1 MIAYGDYLHHTG
13 TPQMYDGS
21 PTGSGRYRQGSGDNP
36 HQHKKDL
43 LTRIKE
49 LEDGGLSATEIKEV
63 TGLSSGEVRALKS
76 LEKHKKQQQE
86 MNVCLELHNKGMK
99 PSAISRQTGIPDSS
113 VRRYLKPEIQKRI
126 NERDEIVDILKKEVD
141 KKKYLDVGKGVEL
154 QLGITRDRLVKVT
167 EQLKQEGYTVQYLR
181 PSYATNPDR
190 QLSVKVLTKK
200 DVPYAEL
207 NRNRDQVQTIL
218 DVYRD
223 DGIIKKKEPPVSID
237 SSRIKVRYAEDGG
250 TQKDGVIELRP
261 GVADISLGN
270 ARYSQVR
277 IAVDDTHY
285 LKGMA
290 MYADGRSF
298 PKGCD
303 IIFNTNKHRGTP
315 LKNPDDPHNEVL
327 KPLKLDKQTGDLD
340 VDNPFGA
347 IVRQKTYT
355 AADGTEKLSP
365 INIVNADE
373 DWDKWSKTLSS
384 QFLSKQWPATAKERL
399 NETYNRKKEEYE
411 ALSKL
416 TNPVLKERLLRSFA
430 DDCDSAA
437 VHLKAAGFDRQST
450 AVLLP
455 MPHLKPNEI
464 YAPQY
469 KNGEEVVLI
478 RHPHEGIFQIPRL
491 IVNNTDPK
499 AKKLLGDAQHAVGI
513 HYTAAEQLSGADYD
527 GDTAIVIPTAG
538 KRIRTSSPI
547 AGLATFDTKAAYPAY
562 EGMPEVGKS
571 TGFRRDVEMGKAS
584 NLITDM
590 TLKGA
595 NISDLARATR
605 YAMVVIDAEKHNLDW
620 RGAYEREGIAQLKKD
635 YQGKSTAGAST
646 IISRAKSPAY
656 DFQRDYYKIDPE
668 TGKKIWHYTEKTHGV
683 KDKDGN
689 WSNEKQVPNKTKST
703 KMYEAEDAYELTSD
717 KKGGVPMERVY
728 ADYANAIKALANQAR
743 KDTLSIES
751 TPYSSTARQVY
762 KKEVESLQNKLNL
775 AISHNPKERKAQLVA
790 SKIIAAKKA
799 ANPDMT
805 KEEEK
810 KMRSI
815 AIADARSHLIGD
827 TSKQRI
833 KVITSREWEA
843 IQSGAV
849 TKSMLNEII
858 DNADADMIKKLATPR
873 SESRSVMT
881 AGRKAQ
887 ARALLANGYTQAE
900 VAKRLGVS
908 KSTLSKALNE

>member
-1 MIAYGDYLHHTG
+1 MIVYGDYLHHTG
-13 TPQMYDGS
+13 TPQLYDGS

-36 HQHKKDL
+36 HQHRKDL

-49 LEDGGLSATEIKEV
+49 LEDGGLSAEEIRN
-63 TGLSSGEVRALKS
+63 TIGLSSGEIRALKS
-76 LEKHKKQQQE
+76 QEKHQKQQRE
-86 MNVCLELHNKGMK
+86 MNICLELHNKGMR
-99 PSAISRQTGIPDSS
+99 PSAISRQTGIPDSN

-126 NERDEIVDILKKEVD
+126 KERDDIVDILKNEVE
-141 KKKYLDVGKGVEL
+141 KKKYIDVGYGVEL
-154 QLGITRDRLVKVT
+154 QLGITRDKLIKVT
-167 EQLKQEGYTVQYLR
+167 EQLKTEGYKVQYLR
-181 PSYATNPDR
+181 PRYATNPDR
-190 QLSVKVLTKK
+190 KLSVKVLTKE
-200 DVPYAEL
+200 DVSYSEL
-207 NRNRDQVQTIL
+207 NKNRDKVQTIL
-218 DVYRD
+218 DIYRD

-250 TQKDGVIELRP
+250 VHKDGVIELRP

-290 MYADGRSF
+290 MYADGRAF

-315 LKNPDDPHNEVL
+315 LKNLDDPHNEVL
-327 KPLKLDKQTGDLD
+327 KPLKLDKETGNLD

-355 AADGTEKLSP
+355 APDGTEKVSP
-365 INIVNADE
+365 VNIVNADE

-399 NETYNRKKEEYE
+399 TETYNRKKAEYDE
-411 ALSKL
+411 LSKL
-416 TNPVLKERLLRSFA
+416 TNPVLKERLLKSFA

-450 AVLLP
+450 YVILP
-455 MPHLKPNEI
+455 MPHLKENEI

-469 KNGEEVVLI
+469 KNGEEVALV
-478 RHPHEGIFQIPRL
+478 RHPHGGIFEIPKL
-491 IVNNTDPK
+491 IVNNADPK
-499 AKKLLGDAQHAVGI
+499 AKKLLGDAEHAVGI
-513 HYTAAEQLSGADYD
+513 HYKVAEQLSGADFD
-527 GDTAIVIPTAG
+527 GDTVIVIPTAG

-547 AGLATFDTKAAYPAY
+547 KGLATFDTKAAYPAY
-562 EGMPEVGKS
+562 EGMPEVSKK

-595 NISDLARATR
+595 NQAELTRAVK
-605 YAMVVIDAEKHNLDW
+605 YSMVVIDAEKHNLDW

-635 YQGKSTAGAST
+635 YQGGTNAGAST
-646 IISRAKSPAY
+646 IISKAKSPQY
-656 DFQRDYYKIDPE
+656 DLQRDYYKIDPE
-668 TGKKIWHYTEKTHGV
+668 TGKKIWHYTGKTHGT

-689 WSNEKQVPNKTKST
+689 WSNEKQTPNKIEST
-703 KMYEAEDAYELTSD
+703 KMYEAEDAYQLTSD
-717 KKGGVPMERVY
+717 KKGGIPMERVY
-728 ADYANAIKALANQAR
+728 ADYANSLKALANQAR

-751 TPYSSTARQVY
+751 TPYSPTARKVY
-762 KKEVESLQNKLNL
+762 KAEVESLQAKLNL

-799 ANPDMT
+799 ANPDMS

-815 AIADARSHLIGD
+815 AIADARSHLLGD
-827 TSKQRI
+827 TSKRRI
-833 KVITSREWEA
+833 KEITDREWAA

-858 DNADADMIKKLATPR
+858 DNADADMIKKRATPR
-873 SESRSVMT
+873 SESRSIMT

-887 ARALLANGYTQAE
+887 AKALLANGYTQAE

-908 KSTLSKALNE
+908 KSTLSKALKE